1 MIKTIYEYD
10 NRYFDDESDV
20 SEYIA
25 NKIGG
30 NYNNIDPESTA
41 EFQSEWEEVECKDL
55 EWKSR
60 GQNGEVYEVIEPILN
75 DIRIIAHTTLNK
87 VELNR
92 LIKFLQIA
100 VNRIDEKGFYGNQ

>member
-30 NYNNIDPESTA
+30 NYNNIDPTSTA
-41 EFQSEWEEVECKDL
+41 EFHREWEEVEEKFPNVWEKIVKRL
-55 EWKSR
+55 R
-60 GQNGEVYEVIEPILN
+60 VIVPEVTENHNMLRKLKEYLKW
-75 DIRIIAHTTLNK
+75 D
-87 VELNR
+87 
-92 LIKFLQIA
+92 
-100 VNRIDEKGFYGNQ
+100 